1 MSQYCITLYGPSADP
16 DVTQAYRSF
25 AVHGSRFYAERVARD
40 ERYRYLHDLG
50 IRLEYDVERV
60 PSCRFVEELRYD
72 YPV

>member
-16 DVTQAYRSF
+16 DVTQAYRSLI
-25 AVHGSRFYAERVARD
+25 VHGSRSYAERVARD

-50 IRLEYDVERV
+50 LRLEYDVERV
-60 PSCRFVEELRYD
+60 PAGRLVEELNYE